1 MKFMLTS
8 DSVGSFS
15 EYATIERWFF
25 VGSIYAE
32 GEDYR
37 NNSESENKT
46 DGNHDDGLIYFQ
58 LI

>member
-1 MKFMLTS
+1 MLTS
-8 DSVGSFS
+8 HSVGPFS
-15 EYATIERWFF
+15 KYATIKRWFF

-37 NNSESENKT
+37 NNSESESKT
-46 DGNHDDGLIYFQ
+46 DGHHDDGLIYFQ

>member
-1 MKFMLTS
+1 MKLMLTS
-8 DSVGSFS
+8 HSVRPFS

-32 GEDYR
+32 GEDYH
-37 NNSESENKT
+37 NNSESECKT

-58 LI
+58 LR

>member
-1 MKFMLTS
+1 MKLILTG
-8 DSVGSFS
+8 DGVGSFP

-32 GEDYR
+32 DEDYR
-37 NNSESENKT
+37 NNSESESKT